1 MLLLAVAS
9 VHLIMVTIVTILVLN
24 IKTYIDINVY
34 KITKITEQL
43 DGYFSKIMTRNE
55 TIALKSILRQKK
67 LMSFKK

>member
-1 MLLLAVAS
+1 MLLLAVSS

-34 KITKITEQL
+34 KITKITKQL
-43 DGYFSKIMTRNE
+43 DGYFSKIMSRNE

-67 LMSFKK
+67 VNGH

>member
-1 MLLLAVAS
+1 LLLAVAS

-34 KITKITEQL
+34 KITKITKQL
-43 DGYFSKIMTRNE
+43 DGYFSKIMPRKE

-67 LMSFKK
+67 